1 MIDFVKIAVEL
12 EAKDAFRIGT
22 GGGRAEPGG
31 VDNEVFRLVNSD
43 GRYDIIVPGSSL
55 KGVFRSSLYALQK
68 RISEKSCGIGSKTFC
83 DLENCFVCDT
93 FGNTK
98 KASKVFFENLSGTA
112 KTGIKYEVRI
122 DYNTGMSGGGG
133 PRQMEY
139 VAKQSK
145 FKGLITCR
153 DAELANIGAILLTV
167 NELHL
172 GLRRLGGGKSR
183 GFGHVDIKV
192 TGAELLSSTET
203 LDSTLQPFFNEDK
216 EASSILL
223 KSYTL
228 KMDQYEEFQKHC
240 FNKLTEKLKSIKP
253 LSGSPSS

>member
-1 MIDFVKIAVEL
+1 MIDFVKIATEL

-68 RISEKSCGIGSKTFC
+68 KISNEICGIGSQTSC
-83 DLENCFVCDT
+83 DSANCFVCDT
-93 FGNTK
+93 YGNTK
-98 KASKVFFENLSGTA
+98 KASKISFENLSGIA

-122 DYNTGMSGGGG
+122 DYRTGMAGGGG

-145 FKGLITCR
+145 FKGFITGR
-153 DAELANIGAILLTV
+153 DVELANIGAILLAI
-167 NELHL
+167 NEIHL

-183 GFGHVDIKV
+183 GFGQVDIKV
-192 TGAELLSSTET
+192 TGIEALSTVD
-203 LDSTLQPFFNEDK
+203 LDPTLQPFFNSEQS
-216 EASSILL
+216 ASLVQL
-223 KSYTL
+223 KSHKI
-228 KMDQYEEFQKHC
+228 KMEQYEKFQKLC
-240 FNKLTEKLKSIKP
+240 IDKVIEKLNSIK
-253 LSGSPSS
+253 